1 MKDHQFPKTGFGG
14 PFFTVMQMYPMLLHK
29 NFFRYIGI
37 ILFIFGKYCKIIRN
51 ENNRKLRS
59 KNLEKKT

>member
-1 MKDHQFPKTGFGG
+1 MKDHKFPKTGFGG

-37 ILFIFGKYCKIIRN
+37 ILFIFW
-51 ENNRKLRS
+51 
-59 KNLEKKT
+59 